1 MLKRNFLSS
10 RPLTAIVVLVCLVL
24 LPARPAHGWGPGG
37 HMMVAKIAFNR
48 LNPKAKAEVRKLM
61 ASPINPSKV
70 TSKSLDFV
78 NASNW
83 ADDVKKLKGFEYS
96 GDEHFADF
104 PFSVDDTRVPTNLPG
119 QVNIIKALERYV
131 DVLKTSNSKAKRAEA
146 LRFVVHYVGDI
157 HQPLHC
163 STRVDKGHKKGDGGG
178 NAFLV
183 NVPVGTGKRLREVNL
198 HSYWD
203 GGLDSFP
210 KGRVIEGEPKVFIP
224 PPLKK
229 IPPAAL
235 IVVKANPEDNP
246 ALHLDNPTD
255 FQGWADESSRLA
267 REFAYDGLDPNGTVD
282 AEYKTKGLDVAQRR
296 VAWAGYRLAALLNSI
311 WPE

>member
-1 MLKRNFLSS
+1 MLKRNLLSP
-10 RPLTAIVVLVCLVL
+10 RPLTAVVVLVCLVL
-24 LPARPAHGWGPGG
+24 LPARPAHGWGAGG

-48 LNPKAKAEVRKLM
+48 LNPKAKAEVQELM
-61 ASPINPSKV
+61 AIPINPSKV
-70 TSKSLDFV
+70 TKKSLDFV

-83 ADDVKKLKGFEYS
+83 ADDVKKLKGFLFS
-96 GDEHFADF
+96 GKEHFADF
-104 PFSVDDTRVPTNLPG
+104 PFTVDETPVPTDLPG

-131 DVLKTSNSKAKRAEA
+131 GVLKTSNSKAKRAQA
-146 LRFVVHYVGDI
+146 LRFIVHYVGDL

-163 STRVDKGHKKGDGGG
+163 STRVDKAHKKGDRGG
-178 NAFLV
+178 NDFLV
-183 NVPVGTGKRLREVNL
+183 KVPVGTGKKLREVNL

-210 KGRVIEGEPKVFIP
+210 KGGGPPNFVP

-235 IVVKANPEDNP
+235 VVVKANPEDNP

-255 FQGWADESSRLA
+255 FQGWADESSQLA
-267 REFAYDGLDPNGTVD
+267 REFAYDGLDPNGTVG
-282 AEYKTKGLDVAQRR
+282 AEYKTKGIDVAGRR